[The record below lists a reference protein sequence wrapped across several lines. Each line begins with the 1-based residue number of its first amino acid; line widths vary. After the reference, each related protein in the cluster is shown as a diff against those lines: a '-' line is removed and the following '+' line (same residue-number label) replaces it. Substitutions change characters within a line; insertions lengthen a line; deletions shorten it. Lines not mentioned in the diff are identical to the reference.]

1 LFIHLDL
8 DCFFVSAHRTID
20 DSLLHIPVAVGGR
33 SNLNIFS
40 TKKEIRK
47 ISSNDGA
54 FVSSILT
61 NEGQKTFKEYFVD
74 ENGKIRGII
83 TTSSYEARAFGVK
96 TAMSVNEALKLCPHL
111 KMLSPNYPL
120 YHDLSQRLKELLV
133 KEIPLVEQF
142 SIDEFFGDLSGY
154 IDETEVVQFSYNL
167 KYKIQKE
174 LGLPISIGIANTK
187 FLSKLITEYAK
198 PDGVKYVSKDNI
210 GNFIRNIP
218 ISEFPGIGKGFQEKL
233 KGYGIKTLGD
243 IKNNQKLFYSWKKP
257 GMEIYNRVCG
267 IRDNKLITFR
277 EKKSIGIGRTFDC
290 VYDRT
295 ELKRRVVI
303 LARYLCFLVKKSKK
317 NPLTY
322 AIKIK
327 YESNIKSKDYINV
340 NTVFNE
346 LDFKNHMQELFIKND
361 NHPSHGVIQLN
372 ITVSNFARVNEYTY
386 NLFEHENDAKKS
398 ALTNQ
403 MQKLR
408 DKYGIDIIKTA
419 FEIKDENNVKREK
432 EIFR

>member
-1 LFIHLDL
+1 MFIHLDL

-83 TTSSYEARAFGVK
+83 TTSSYEARAYGVK

-120 YHDLSQRLKELLV
+120 YHDLSKKLKELLI

-154 IDETEVVQFSYNL
+154 IDEDEVVSFSYNL
-167 KYKIQKE
+167 KDKIQKE

-218 ISEFPGIGKGFQEKL
+218 IAEFPGIGKGFQKRL

-243 IKNNQKLFYSWKKP
+243 IKSNQKLFYSWKKP
-257 GMEIYNRVCG
+257 GIELYNRVCG
-267 IRDNKLITFR
+267 IRDNKLTTFR

-290 VYDRT
+290 IYDRT

-303 LARYLCFLVKKSKK
+303 LARYLCFLVKKANK

-346 LDFKNHMQELFIKND
+346 FDFKNHMQELFIKND
-361 NHPSHGVIQLN
+361 NHPSHGVVQLN
-372 ITVSNFARVNEYTY
+372 ITVSNFARANEYTY
-386 NLFEHENDAKKS
+386 NLFEHETDAKKS

-408 DKYGIDIIKTA
+408 DKYGIDIIKNA
-419 FEIKDENNVKREK
+419 NEMKNE
-432 EIFR
+432 

>member
-1 LFIHLDL
+1 MFIHLDL

-20 DSLLHIPVAVGGR
+20 ESLLHIPVAVGGR

-47 ISSNDGA
+47 ISSNQGA

-61 NEGQKTFKEYFVD
+61 NEGQKTFQEYFVD
-74 ENGKIRGII
+74 ENGKIRGIV
-83 TTSSYEARAFGVK
+83 TTSSYEARAYGVK
-96 TAMSVNEALKLCPHL
+96 TAMSVNEALTLCPNL

-120 YHDLSQRLKELLV
+120 YHDLSEKLKELLV

-154 IDETEVVQFSYNL
+154 IEEDEVVQFAYRI
-167 KYKIQKE
+167 KDKIQKE

-218 ISEFPGIGKGFQEKL
+218 IAEFPGIGKGFQERL

-243 IKNNQKLFYSWKKP
+243 IKSNQKLFYSWKKP
-257 GMEIYNRVCG
+257 GIELYNRVCG
-267 IRDNKLITFR
+267 IRDNKLTTFR
-277 EKKSIGIGRTFDC
+277 EKKSIGIGRTFDRI
-290 VYDRT
+290 YDRT
-295 ELKRRVVI
+295 ELKRRVAI
-303 LARYLCFLVKKSKK
+303 LSRYLCFLIKKANK

-327 YESNIKSKDYINV
+327 YESFIKSKDYINI

-361 NHPSHGVIQLN
+361 NHPSHAVVQLN
-372 ITVSNFARVNEYTY
+372 ITVSNFAKDNDYTY
-386 NLFEHENDAKKS
+386 NLFEYETDAKKS

-419 FEIKDENNVKREK
+419 FEIKDETK
-432 EIFR
+432 

>member
-1 LFIHLDL
+1 MFIHLDL

-20 DSLLHIPVAVGGR
+20 SSLLHIPVAVGGR

-40 TKKEIRK
+40 SKKEIRK
-47 ISSNDGA
+47 ISSNEGA

-83 TTSSYEARAFGVK
+83 TTSSYEARAYGVK
-96 TAMSVNEALKLCPHL
+96 TAMSVNEALRLCPHL
-111 KMLSPNYPL
+111 KMLPPNYPL
-120 YHDLSQRLKELLV
+120 YHELSQKLKELLI

-154 IDETEVVQFSYNL
+154 IEEDEVIEFAYNI
-167 KYKIQKE
+167 KNKIQEE

-187 FLSKLITEYAK
+187 YLSKLITEYAK
-198 PDGVKYVSKDNI
+198 PDGVKYVNKDNI

-218 ISEFPGIGKGFQEKL
+218 ISEFPGIGKAFQERL
-233 KGYGIKTLGD
+233 KGYGVKTLGD
-243 IKNNQKLFYSWKKP
+243 IKNKRELFYSWKKP
-257 GMEIYNRVCG
+257 GIDLYNRVCG
-267 IRDNKLITFR
+267 IRDNKLTTFR

-290 VYDRT
+290 IYDRN
-295 ELKRRVVI
+295 ELRRRVAI
-303 LARYLCFLVKKSKK
+303 LSRYLCFLVKKSKV

-322 AIKIK
+322 ALKIK
-327 YESNIKSKDYINV
+327 YESNQKSKNYINV
-340 NTVFNE
+340 NTIFNE
-346 LDFKNHMQELFIKND
+346 LDFKNHMMELFSNND
-361 NHPSHGVIQLN
+361 THPSHGVVQLS
-372 ITVSNFARVNEYTY
+372 ITVSNFARANEFTY
-386 NLFEHENDAKKS
+386 NLFEYEQDSKKS
-398 ALTNQ
+398 KLTNQ

-419 FEIKDENNVKREK
+419 FEIKDEKNYKK
-432 EIFR
+432 S

>member
-1 LFIHLDL
+1 MFIHLDL

-20 DSLLHIPVAVGGR
+20 ESLLHIPVAVGGR

-47 ISSNDGA
+47 ISSNQGA

-61 NEGQKTFKEYFVD
+61 NEGQKTFQEYFVD
-74 ENGKIRGII
+74 ENGKIRGIV
-83 TTSSYEARAFGVK
+83 TTSSYEARAYGVK
-96 TAMSVNEALKLCPHL
+96 TAMSVNEALTLCPNL

-120 YHDLSQRLKELLV
+120 YHDLSEKLKELLV

-154 IDETEVVQFSYNL
+154 IEEDEVVQFAYRI
-167 KYKIQKE
+167 KDKIQKE

-218 ISEFPGIGKGFQEKL
+218 IAEFPGIGKGFQERL

-243 IKNNQKLFYSWKKP
+243 IKSNQKLFYSWKKP
-257 GMEIYNRVCG
+257 GIELYNRVCG
-267 IRDNKLITFR
+267 IRDNKLTTFR
-277 EKKSIGIGRTFDC
+277 EKKSIGIGRTFDPI
-290 VYDRT
+290 YDRA
-295 ELKRRVVI
+295 EVKRRVAI
-303 LARYLCFLVKKSKK
+303 LSRYLCFLIKKANK

-361 NHPSHGVIQLN
+361 NHPSHAVIHIS
-372 ITVSNFARVNEYTY
+372 ITVSNFARANEYTY
-386 NLFEHENDAKKS
+386 NLFKYETDAKKS

-419 FEIKDENNVKREK
+419 FEIKDERK
-432 EIFR
+432 